1 MEIPI
6 KTKAIKMALI
16 NYLIVMGFI
25 GEVFT
30 RSIKIGDMMQSGG

>member
-6 KTKAIKMALI
+6 KTNAIKRALI
-16 NYLIVMGFI
+16 NYLIVMGCMD
-25 GEVFT
+25 EVFT